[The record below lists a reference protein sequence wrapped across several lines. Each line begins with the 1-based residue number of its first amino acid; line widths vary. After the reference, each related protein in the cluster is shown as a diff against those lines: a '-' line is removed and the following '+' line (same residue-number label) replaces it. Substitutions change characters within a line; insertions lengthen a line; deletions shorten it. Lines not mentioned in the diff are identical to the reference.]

1 MMPVT
6 GAALNPP
13 GWEMN
18 NNSLNALAYC
28 RQCPLFPFTEMR
40 GRLLREARI
49 PCSLLTSLGTD
60 TMPGTFL
67 PAGLCGYRDS
77 QPAGCF
83 ILPILSQSPGELGHQ
98 SPPGASTC
106 LGTQTRRD
114 GLRHLEK
121 LPTLPH
127 VNEHSQHILVHAQS
141 SVHAC
146 GRCRPPQV
154 CGVQPHIP
162 CTGQRVPRA
171 DRRLS
176 WGLGEGRTRSL
187 SGSSAGPLR
196 GSARRPTHLCACWAQ
211 GTACGSRVHDTSAGK
226 CGSFSPRVLYLEQF
240 ACGVYCSLQ
249 GCCWGSGFF
258 LTKIKDVTTAMGGA
272 RCKRCCLPVSQHG

>member
-1 MMPVT
+1 MLGSGLMSQAGTPRSAWCRDSGSAVSFPWLCAEVCTMMPVT

-18 NNSLNALAYC
+18 SNSLNALAYC

-67 PAGLCGYRDS
+67 PAGLCGYQDS

-171 DRRLS
+171 DGGFPGGWAR
-176 WGLGEGRTRSL
+176 
-187 SGSSAGPLR
+187 AGP
-196 GSARRPTHLCACWAQ
+196 AP
-211 GTACGSRVHDTSAGK
+211 
-226 CGSFSPRVLYLEQF
+226 
-240 ACGVYCSLQ
+240 
-249 GCCWGSGFF
+249 
-258 LTKIKDVTTAMGGA
+258 
-272 RCKRCCLPVSQHG
+272 